1 MKTNPAGSPL
11 ETCQTAGQGEKG
23 CPVCQACGGTSGQG
37 SASGTGSGLR
47 PGPGVVLDS
56 GLGPG
61 AIPGPGPGPSAIPGS
76 RPQPSAV
83 SVTGLRPGTTSG
95 PTTTL
100 GPGLGAGSLPGP
112 GTRPGLRP
120 GSESVPAPVLQPGA
134 GPVPQP
140 GAGPVSQAGVGS
152 VPQPGVGSVPQP
164 VSESV
169 TSPGSAP
176 LPGLGL
182 GPGTRRGS
190 GTGSDPGE
198 SVRTPVPALQ
208 QKTQA
213 KHTQA
218 PRQKVLVTGGGGY
231 LGFSLGSSLAKRGT
245 SVILLD
251 LRRPQWPLPSGTEF
265 IQVQR
270 WGSWWV
276 GAAGGAGAQRQSCEP
291 AVEFEIQALEPNLPP
306 ILFIFRF
313 CYRCMWVCEDCDVS
327 V

>member
-37 SASGTGSGLR
+37 SASEPRSGLR
-47 PGPGVVLDS
+47 PGSGVGLDS

-61 AIPGPGPGPSAIPGS
+61 AIPGPGPGPGPGPSAVPGS

-95 PTTTL
+95 PTSTL

-112 GTRPGLRP
+112 GA
-120 GSESVPAPVLQPGA
+120 E
-134 GPVPQP
+134 PVPQP
-140 GAGPVSQAGVGS
+140 GAGP
-152 VPQPGVGSVPQP
+152 VPQP

-182 GPGTRRGS
+182 GSWTRRGS

-198 SVRTPVPALQ
+198 SVKTPVPALQ

-218 PRQKVLVTGGGGY
+218 PRQKALVTGGGGY

-251 LRRPQWPLPSGTEF
+251 LRRPQWPLPSGAEF
-265 IQVQR
+265 IQVHR
-270 WGSWWV
+270 WGLWWV
-276 GAAGGAGAQRQSCEP
+276 GLLEVMVLLAGLRGRDVNQRWS
-291 AVEFEIQALEPNLPP
+291 LR
-306 ILFIFRF
+306 FRL
-313 CYRCMWVCEDCDVS
+313 
-327 V
+327 